1 MKYCC
6 ESKNDANETRTHCTN
21 SNQPNLPKPFSIISS
36 SVEGNT
42 FSSCSTESAEFVKI
56 GTQFSIV
63 IAIKTKIKILS

>member
-6 ESKNDANETRTHCTN
+6 ESKKDANETRTHCTN

-42 FSSCSTESAEFVKI
+42 FFSCSTTESVEFVKI
-56 GTQFSIV
+56 GI
-63 IAIKTKIKILS
+63 